1 MKNVWCL
8 LVCAK
13 GKLGFQSICTD
24 RQFLSPRP
32 SPQTEGL
39 NMKFMVWVMCAMSS
53 HFTRQIRWV
62 AIRAAV
68 NDVLQGSTWSFT
80 AFHKSEP
87 TSFRREPLKRNH
99 GNYMFAQGKWNRT
112 FPSVF
117 SSLPSFYFF
126 FSSLDFVALTNYD
139 TPHSVAI
146 QQSWKDI
153 LSCSSWL
160 GVYLWSCIYWHVVPW
175 KKSARLRLERQI

>member
-1 MKNVWCL
+1 
-8 LVCAK
+8 
-13 GKLGFQSICTD
+13 
-24 RQFLSPRP
+24 
-32 SPQTEGL
+32 
-39 NMKFMVWVMCAMSS
+39 MKFMVRVMCAMSS

-80 AFHKSEP
+80 AFHKSVP

-117 SSLPSFYFF
+117 SSLLSVFFFFFFLLNSFY
-126 FSSLDFVALTNYD
+126 FVALTKLWC
-139 TPHSVAI
+139 TPPCYLSTVMERLSILFILTACLSTELYLLTCGALKKH
-146 QQSWKDI
+146 QQGS
-153 LSCSSWL
+153 
-160 GVYLWSCIYWHVVPW
+160 G
-175 KKSARLRLERQI
+175 